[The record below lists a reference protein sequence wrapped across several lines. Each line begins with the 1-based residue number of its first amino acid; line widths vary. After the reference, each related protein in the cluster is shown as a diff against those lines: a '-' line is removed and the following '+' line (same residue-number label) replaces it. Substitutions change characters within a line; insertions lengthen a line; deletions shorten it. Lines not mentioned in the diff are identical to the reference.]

1 MMTPEQLAAIQA
13 RAEAAQRGAW
23 FCDGTD
29 IWHAGES
36 YESNDDRHF
45 YTGISL
51 DPKLTK
57 SQKALANLEF
67 CAKAREDIPALLDE
81 VRRLQG
87 QVEALASLVKE
98 AYRQGGY
105 REKNDPPKGRETYE
119 DAFYYSEARLR
130 LNAILNGAESEGGHG
145 N

>member
-1 MMTPEQLAAIQA
+1 MDKRLMTPEQLAAIRA
-13 RAEAAQRGAW
+13 RADAATDGPWNATTDPSHFDFDCVDSSEWSMYVERR
-23 FCDGTD
+23 CDRD
-29 IWHAGES
+29 FIAHA
-36 YESNDDRHF
+36 R
-45 YTGISL
+45 
-51 DPKLTK
+51 
-57 SQKALANLEF
+57 A
-67 CAKAREDIPALLDE
+67 DIPALLDE

-130 LNAILNGAESEGGHG
+130 LNAILNGAESEGANG